1 MLTNFL
7 IQRFIADFDQ
17 TKLPAVR
24 MRYGNL
30 SGRVGLVVNFLLF
43 GIKLTL
49 GLMSGAISIVA
60 DAIHN
65 LADAGSSIVTLLG
78 FRLAAKPAD
87 PEHPFCHGRIE
98 YLAGLCIAA
107 AIMLIGAELMKSSVE
122 KLLAPEPMDADGSM
136 MIILLCSIVLQLWLG
151 RFNRHIGQT
160 IHSAAIEAAAADSL
174 NDCIATT
181 VVVLS
186 LGVYY
191 FAGYDIDGAAGV
203 LVALF
208 ILHSGWG
215 AARDTIQ
222 PLLGQAPDPELVR
235 SIEDMVLDQE
245 NICGIHDLIIHDYG
259 PGRIFASLHAEIPST
274 MDIMEAHELMDG
286 LEVKLQRE
294 FHMQVTV
301 HMDPIVIDD
310 PETDALR
317 YMVEGILSELDA
329 GLSMHD
335 FRTTTTC
342 NHGRN
347 LIFDVVV
354 PAGCKLTD
362 KNIRR
367 IIREKLTSVNAEYH
381 AVIRLDRFYC

>member
-87 PEHPFCHGRIE
+87 PEHPFGHGRIE

-215 AARDTIQ
+215 
-222 PLLGQAPDPELVR
+222 G
-235 SIEDMVLDQE
+235 
-245 NICGIHDLIIHDYG
+245 G
-259 PGRIFASLHAEIPST
+259 PGYHSASSW
-274 MDIMEAHELMDG
+274 
-286 LEVKLQRE
+286 
-294 FHMQVTV
+294 
-301 HMDPIVIDD
+301 
-310 PETDALR
+310 
-317 YMVEGILSELDA
+317 A
-329 GLSMHD
+329 G
-335 FRTTTTC
+335 
-342 NHGRN
+342 
-347 LIFDVVV
+347 
-354 PAGCKLTD
+354 AGSGA
-362 KNIRR
+362 RQ
-367 IIREKLTSVNAEYH
+367 EH
-381 AVIRLDRFYC
+381 

>member
-87 PEHPFCHGRIE
+87 PEHPFGHGRIE

-301 HMDPIVIDD
+301 HMDPIVMDD
-310 PETDALR
+310 PEVNRLR
-317 YMVEGILSELDA
+317 ELMEKAVSEVDER
-329 GLSMHD
+329 LSMHD
-335 FRTTTTC
+335 FRTTTTY
-342 NHGRN
+342 HSGRN

-354 PAGCKLTD
+354 PPECKLRDAEVRHMLRD
-362 KNIRR
+362 KAAALN
-367 IIREKLTSVNAEYH
+367 KEYH
-381 AVIRLDRFYC
+381 TVVRIDRLYC